1 MKSLQLLKSLHG
13 TNTNIFSLFL
23 TILPQKD
30 YFFADFFL
38 AAAAAFALARFGG
51 IFDFTVG
58 VAELFLMGCA
68 EVLLAGVAEVLL
80 TGFAKL
86 FLTGFAEVLL
96 TGFSDAFLTR
106 FAEVF
111 SIGFPEA
118 LLTGF
123 AEVLLIGFAEDFLT
137 GFATSDWFASWDLTL
152 SATVGEVF
160 LTGFA
165 TTGLLPCLAFGG
177 AGALYGFT
185 FITAAASAFFFFL
198 GLPSLLVARMMVR
211 QVRKQ

>member
-1 MKSLQLLKSLHG
+1 M
-13 TNTNIFSLFL
+13 L
-23 TILPQKD
+23 TILPHKD

-80 TGFAKL
+80 TGFAVL
-86 FLTGFAEVLL
+86 CLTGFAEVLL
-96 TGFSDAFLTR
+96 TGFP
-106 FAEVF
+106 EVF
-111 SIGFPEA
+111 
-118 LLTGF
+118 LTGF
-123 AEVLLIGFAEDFLT
+123 AEVCLTEFEEVCLAGFAEVFLT
-137 GFATSDWFASWDLTL
+137 EFATSDWFASWDLTL

-165 TTGLLPCLAFGG
+165 TTVLLPCLAFGG